1 MTNERDWIREFMSR
15 EDINTIEQR
24 AKKVVNSMK
33 TLYEVSLIAPRQSL
47 IQACLAFEAASE
59 GDQLAIAF
67 CIDLL
72 GSLISTFE
80 DALGED
86 NIDPYGEQ

>member
-33 TLYEVSLIAPRQSL
+33 TLYEVSLIAPVNR
-47 IQACLAFEAASE
+47 
-59 GDQLAIAF
+59 
-67 CIDLL
+67 
-72 GSLISTFE
+72 
-80 DALGED
+80 
-86 NIDPYGEQ
+86 